1 MMITFPFKGSDI
13 KKGNFRNGPFWLPP
27 KVSRHWD
34 LFNIVIVTLI
44 NYLIVLILLLRLRFR
59 SSY

>member
-1 MMITFPFKGSDI
+1 MITFPFKGSDI
-13 KKGNFRNGPFWLPP
+13 KKGNFWNGPFWRPP

-44 NYLIVLILLLRLRFR
+44 N
-59 SSY
+59 